1 MQEWQCTFLP
11 RASDDSKAGFT
22 AHIPNKRGMT
32 DFQFDPTPLRARFPS
47 LSLTLDAHPAVF
59 FDNPG
64 GTQVPEAVIDAVS
77 SYYKSA
83 NANVGGAFE
92 TSRRTDSV
100 VAEARA
106 AAADLLNAPGPET
119 IVFGPSMTA
128 LTFHLAR
135 SLAESIQPGDEVVV
149 TALDHDANVAPW
161 ADLEAAGAKLHVVPV
176 HLTDGTL
183 DMDCLASVLS
193 PRTKLVAVTHASNAV
208 GTVPDVAQIIQ
219 MAHAVGAL
227 VFVDAVQYAPHGP
240 IDVQT
245 LDCDFLACSPYKFFG
260 PHAGILYGKAEHL
273 RRLTPHKVKPSKDAI
288 PYRWELGT
296 LNHEGLAGVSAAIAY
311 LESIGT
317 QYGLPF
323 QAEYAAQGHTGR
335 RLTLKTA
342 LAAVRAYEQT
352 LSRHLITSL
361 QSIPDIKIYG
371 LTDPA
376 RLDERLPTVAFTWPR
391 LTPRETAE
399 YLAEFGICVW
409 SGNYYALRL
418 VEALGLEGSGGA
430 VRVGLAHYNTID
442 EIDRMIAALQGVPQ
456 VKA

>member
-1 MQEWQCTFLP
+1 
-11 RASDDSKAGFT
+11 
-22 AHIPNKRGMT
+22 MT
-32 DFQFDPTPLRARFPS
+32 EIQFDPSPLRALFPS

-77 SYYKSA
+77 GYYKTA
-83 NANVGGAFE
+83 NANVGGAFT
-92 TSRRTDSV
+92 TSRRTDGV
-100 VAEARA
+100 VADARA

-135 SLAESIQPGDEVVV
+135 SLAETIRPGDEVVV

-161 ADLEAAGAKLHVVPV
+161 ADLEAAGAKLRVVPV
-176 HLTDGTL
+176 HLADGTL
-183 DMDCLASVLS
+183 DMDCFASVLS
-193 PRTKLVAVTHASNAV
+193 PRTRLVAVTHASNAV
-208 GTVPDVAQIIQ
+208 GTVPDVGRITQ
-219 MAHAVGAL
+219 MAHEGGAL

-240 IDVQT
+240 IDVQK

-260 PHAGILYGKAEHL
+260 PHTGILYGKPEYL

-296 LNHEGLAGVSAAIAY
+296 LNHEGLAGVTAAVDY

-317 QYGLPF
+317 LYGEPF
-323 QAEYAAQGHTGR
+323 QAEYRAQGYAGR
-335 RLTLKTA
+335 RLVLKTA

-371 LTDPA
+371 LTDPT

-399 YLAEFGICVW
+399 YLATYGICVW

-418 VEALGLEGSGGA
+418 MEALGLEGCGGA
-430 VRVGLAHYNTID
+430 VRVGLAHYNTTQ
-442 EIDRMIAALQGVPQ
+442 EIDRMIAALQSVPQ
-456 VKA
+456 AST